1 MKLPHLILA
10 VLCLVSPSCEKIKNL
25 TDKAKSSVASEL
37 TKKAGGT
44 TESAADPELQKLVD
58 QTPEGAVF
66 RKDLPFPN
74 LVEVKITRR
83 EEVSG
88 RFSEKSELGSQVNTL
103 KGTIT
108 NVTQVAR
115 KGDRV
120 SYTLLESSFTEPVI
134 EGAEKKAKD
143 PVVRQLEPP
152 SAPFEFIKAG
162 STWKSAVPTDFRI
175 ASRAQTIGPF
185 FDQLLVE
192 NTLAPRPLWFGKK
205 RYQVGDQL
213 TVSQEH
219 LPMIVTGNA
228 KGQLKLTL
236 ESFDA
241 VSGHPC
247 GVFSVTGDFARRQFP
262 HFDGSVSNEEV
273 TVESGRLWLSLLH
286 PLILREETDVIL
298 TSSSGG
304 QGGLSSSGRSSAKVS
319 VVREWKGSS
328 R

>member
-1 MKLPHLILA
+1 MKLPLLA
-10 VLCLVSPSCEKIKNL
+10 LTAFCLLSPSCEKIKNL
-25 TDKAKSSVASEL
+25 TDKAKSAAASEL
-37 TKKAGGT
+37 AKKTGGT
-44 TESAADPELQKLVD
+44 AVTPPDPELQKLVD
-58 QTPEGAVF
+58 QTPEGAIF
-66 RKDLPFPN
+66 RKDLPFPDS
-74 LVEVKITRR
+74 VEVKTTRR

-88 RFSEKSELGSQVNTL
+88 RFTEKSELGSQVNTL

-108 NVTQVAR
+108 NVTKLVR

-120 SYTLLESSFTEPVI
+120 SYSLLESIFTEPVI
-134 EGAEKKAKD
+134 EGAKDAKE

-152 SAPFEFIKAG
+152 SAPFEFVKSG
-162 STWKSAVPTDFRI
+162 STWKSAVSTDFRI

-192 NTLAPRPLWFGKK
+192 NTLAPRTLWFGKK
-205 RYQVGDQL
+205 RYKVGDQL
-213 TVSQEH
+213 TVSQEF
-219 LPMIVTGNA
+219 LPMLVTGNA

-241 VSGHPC
+241 VNGHPC
-247 GVFSVTGDFARRQFP
+247 GVFSVTGDFARKQFP
-262 HFDGSVSNEEV
+262 HFDGSVTNEEV
-273 TVESGRLWLSLLH
+273 TVESGKLWLSLLY

-319 VVREWKGSS
+319 VTREWKGGAK
-328 R
+328 